1 MCNISSTN
9 ENSFSL
15 LAIRMRDI
23 SLEIEI
29 QVQRSNFDLIGR
41 LIPDKDQELSL
52 KCDPDNNNYC
62 LFKMKNIREI
72 QKLNIK

>member
-41 LIPDKDQELSL
+41 LIPDKDQETR
-52 KCDPDNNNYC
+52 N
-62 LFKMKNIREI
+62 
-72 QKLNIK
+72 